1 VVLDEEIELG
11 SGVPLDRSNA
21 VLQSSGHVLGEDLRA
36 IPHLAELTLE
46 ADHLVRDGVTQRGSR
61 VELVDRLELNHFV
74 ATTT

>member
-1 VVLDEEIELG
+1 
-11 SGVPLDRSNA
+11 
-21 VLQSSGHVLGEDLRA
+21 VLGEDLRA